1 MVYLPMEVQASTMKI
16 DTHTMICTQPAIGNP
31 QETCDMPAYFVNK
44 KDSSILACKYH
55 IIHLYIEHKYGKDK

>member
-1 MVYLPMEVQASTMKI
+1 MKI